1 LFFIFFLQL
10 GVQRDAS
17 IGGVLNTPKKIARGP
32 MNMALSKPKKK
43 NYEHNH
49 ELIEI

>member
-1 LFFIFFLQL
+1 LQL

-32 MNMALSKPKKK
+32 MNMALSKKNKNK

-49 ELIEI
+49 ELIKI